1 MRTRHLPPFL
11 TLTTLALVSAT
22 LLTLNGCSQGAEAQ
36 EAHMAPPAPPVSVAT
51 VLTRHVVEQQ
61 EFSGRIEAVESAQI
75 RARVRG
81 TIEAVH
87 FKPGSLVKKG
97 DLLFVIDPREY
108 QAEVQKSEAAVAGSL
123 ARAELARL
131 ELERSKRLLADN
143 AISQRDFDERASNA
157 RQLDATARAEQ
168 AALAVARLN
177 LDHATVRAPFDGRIG
192 KAEVTVG
199 NLVDSNVVLTSLVS
213 IQPVY
218 VSFDSD
224 EATYLA
230 LGTSARGSAA
240 AVKVRMGLANET
252 GYPHEGRLDFV
263 DNRLDPASSSVRMRA
278 LLDNR
283 SGVLTPGLFARVQ
296 LGAEAAGGEA
306 ILINEAAVGTD
317 QDRKYVVVVNA
328 DNKAEYRVVQLG
340 PLVDGLRVARSGL
353 KPGERIVVNGLQRV
367 RPGAPVAP
375 QVVPMVTAAGAAAGA
390 GAAVA
395 TAK

>member
-1 MRTRHLPPFL
+1 MTTRQLPPFL
-11 TLTTLALVSAT
+11 TLTTLALVSAV
-22 LLTLNGCSQGAEAQ
+22 LLTLNGCAPGAEAQ
-36 EAHMAPPAPPVSVAT
+36 EAQAAPPAPPVSVAT
-51 VLTRHVVEQQ
+51 VLARHVVEQN

-108 QAEVQKSEAAVAGSL
+108 QAEMQRSEAAVAGSQ

-143 AISQRDFDERASNA
+143 AISQRDFDERASSA

-230 LGTSARGSAA
+230 LGTSARSGAA

-278 LLDNR
+278 VLDNR
-283 SGVLTPGLFARVQ
+283 NGVLTPGLFARVQ
-296 LGAEAAGGEA
+296 LGAEAAGGDA

-317 QDRKYVVVVNA
+317 QDRKYVVVIGA

-375 QVVPMVTAAGAAAGA
+375 QLVPMVTAAGAAA
-390 GAAVA
+390 AVA
-395 TAK
+395 TAR